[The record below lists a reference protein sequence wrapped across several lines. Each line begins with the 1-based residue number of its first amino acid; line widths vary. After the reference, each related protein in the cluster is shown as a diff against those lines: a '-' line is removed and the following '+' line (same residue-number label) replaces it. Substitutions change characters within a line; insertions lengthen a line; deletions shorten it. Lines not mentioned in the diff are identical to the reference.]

1 MKRNNLLFLFT
12 LHCLFFCAGTYAQV
26 YNGDLIFSNQADID
40 NFSTAPYTS
49 VNGNLVINDSLDGQ
63 YDIRNLAGLGG
74 LISVNGVVIVKSNP
88 LLSNTVYLNLQ
99 DIGSGI
105 RIENN
110 PSLTI
115 LNGMGGLARV
125 GLGITISNNN
135 SLTNLPALSGL
146 TGASTIVINNNPALV
161 TLNGLQNVRRVNSV
175 VISGNNALVNINDL
189 NNQLVIKQ
197 FLTIEE
203 NPSLLTINLPT
214 ALDSMISL
222 FVHKNN
228 SLTSMQGP
236 ATSCR
241 LMGTV
246 QIQDNP
252 VLTSINGFTGTE
264 SVSTIDIQRNAKLS
278 TFNAFANIQEINNFI
293 LMQNYDLANINT
305 MTFLDTLQNLE
316 IKDDTLL
323 TSLNFLSGVADLKS
337 LYLFNCPNLLN
348 LNGLVNFQSTE
359 LDKIDIAAN
368 RSLTQIDK
376 FSNVVY
382 VKGDVRIGANNS
394 LISLQGLQNLRKI
407 DGDLILNSLPLITHL
422 NSLIHLD
429 SIGTNTFSGRGL
441 SVQAN
446 PGLINI
452 DGLKNLRKVA
462 GSIFVTQN
470 ASLSSFCGLYGL
482 YAGNGAASNS
492 QIILNLINPTPSQII
507 AGGPCSGTLPVS
519 LKLFNLIC
527 EGNKVKLSWKT
538 SQEQN
543 SSHFTIEKSINGNT
557 WTIIGNLSAASNS
570 SSVVNYSFTDN
581 APVQNALYRL
591 AQYDIDNRVHYS
603 GVLRTSCTA
612 KELFATWPNPFT
624 DKLFVTITNPINS
637 KASIRLFDSKGALIK
652 QQESILL
659 RGTTQLII
667 DTKNIAPGMYYVT
680 VNWNDGMNNKT
691 IKLVKQ

>member
-26 YNGDLIFSNQADID
+26 YNGDIIFSNQADID

-49 VNGNLVINDSLDGQ
+49 VTGNLVINDSLDGQ

-74 LISVNGVVIVKSNP
+74 LISVNGVLIVKSNP

-135 SLTNLPALSGL
+135 SLTNLPSLSGL
-146 TGASTIVINNNPALV
+146 IGASTIVINNNPALV

-203 NPSLLTINLPT
+203 NPSLLTINLPN
-214 ALDSMISL
+214 ALDSIIFL
-222 FVHKNN
+222 FVRKNN
-228 SLTSMQGP
+228 SLTSMQSPSTG
-236 ATSCR
+236 CR

-252 VLTSINGFTGTE
+252 VLTSINGFAKTE
-264 SVSTIDIQRNAKLS
+264 SVNTIDIQRNAKLS
-278 TFNAFANIQEINNFI
+278 TFNAFANIQQIINFI

-305 MTFLDTLQNLE
+305 MPFLDTLQNLE

-323 TSLNFLSGVADLKS
+323 TSLNFLSGVADIKS

-407 DGDLILNSLPLITHL
+407 DGDLILNSLPLIKHL
-422 NSLIHLD
+422 NSLINLG

-519 LKLFNLIC
+519 LQLFNFIC
-527 EGNKVKLSWKT
+527 EGNKVKLSWRT
-538 SQEQN
+538 AQEQN
-543 SSHFTIEKSINGNT
+543 SSHFNIERGENGNT
-557 WTIIGNLSAASNS
+557 WTVMGNKTAAGNS
-570 SSVVNYSFTDN
+570 STPIDYSFTDN
-581 APVQNALYRL
+581 SPLQNVLYRL
-591 AQYDIDNRVHYS
+591 VQYDVDGRVHYS
-603 GVLRTSCTA
+603 GVLRPSCGV
-612 KELFATWPNPFT
+612 KELFTAWPNPVA
-624 DKLFVTITNPINS
+624 DKLFITITSPARSRAI
-637 KASIRLFDSKGALIK
+637 IRMYDSKGALIK
-652 QQESILL
+652 KQESILL
-659 RGTTQLII
+659 RSTTQLII
-667 DTKNIAPGMYYVT
+667 DTKNIAPGMYYVQAG
-680 VNWNDGMNNKT
+680 WNDEVHKKI
-691 IKLVKQ
+691 IKFIKQ